1 MLSDAM
7 HIWRHVDLCRDYI
20 GSMDTVPGME
30 NQMEKKMETG
40 TIRFSYWYRNCMQ
53 GSGCFEWVL
62 ALYQLYMEHTG
73 IKPRAA
79 QVVSSVM
86 DDIVRVLLES
96 AFCSTGFTMK
106 GFAQQM
112 KNCVQDLFS
121 AQCILP
127 TMPPHSMPR
136 PTVCPALISV

>member
-1 MLSDAM
+1 MLSDAI
-7 HIWRHVDLCRDYI
+7 HVWRHVDLCRDYI

-40 TIRFSYWYRNCMQ
+40 TIRFSYWDRNCMQ

-79 QVVSSVM
+79 HELCHHSWMTLLGCFWNQLSVPQVS
-86 DDIVRVLLES
+86 
-96 AFCSTGFTMK
+96 
-106 GFAQQM
+106 
-112 KNCVQDLFS
+112 
-121 AQCILP
+121 P
-127 TMPPHSMPR
+127 
-136 PTVCPALISV
+136 